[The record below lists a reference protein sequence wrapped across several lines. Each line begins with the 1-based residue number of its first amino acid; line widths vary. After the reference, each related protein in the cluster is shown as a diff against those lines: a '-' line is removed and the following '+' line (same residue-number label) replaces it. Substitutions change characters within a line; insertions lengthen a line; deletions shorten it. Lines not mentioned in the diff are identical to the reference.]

1 MVPRWRRNVVAITAA
16 LVAWLVAAP
25 AHASAPLC
33 DPRGATMIA
42 PAPELEAPLT
52 SLDAAAPVD
61 DAQSQCTIAQ
71 ADGRAWSG
79 GHAPSPRISSPSA
92 LAAALAAAVTRL
104 TVRSPRIGSCV
115 ARDDSAGER
124 AGERGRVDRPPRG

>member
-1 MVPRWRRNVVAITAA
+1 MVPRWCRNVVAIAAA

-52 SLDAAAPVD
+52 SLDAATPAD
-61 DAQSQCTIAQ
+61 DAQPQCDLGH
-71 ADGRAWSG
+71 ADGCACSG
-79 GHAPSPRISSPSA
+79 GHAPSPRISSAPA
-92 LAAALAAAVTRL
+92 LAAALPAAVTRL
-104 TVRSPRIGSCV
+104 TLRSPRTGSCA

-124 AGERGRVDRPPRG
+124 PGERGRVDRPPRS